1 MLLNPTATVGRR
13 PRREA
18 GFSLIELLIT
28 LAIFA
33 AVTAGLLTVFDNSG
47 RLARAQTQVAIMHQG
62 QRVGQAELVRY
73 VRSAGLGGLP
83 ITRLNLPDAN
93 NDGKIDALE
102 NVNYDTLGAF
112 PRGGYAVTVLNNI
125 QGVKTILEVVD
136 DSAADCNAGVDTNCV
151 VPGSDVLI
159 VRGVFSTP
167 LYYFEPPLDPSDLL
181 VGGLDNDDITISG
194 KIRVAGKIWQDYP
207 QDLEVLVEWLEA
219 AKSRADASQRAE
231 AFILRNTL
239 NPNAYVVVEFDHNNI
254 NLSDIEQIQ
263 CPGTGLDPS
272 VPSELADIPNCVE
285 FPLKLNPLAEPGTS
299 YVDLA
304 SGSILDGTPGAAAV
318 GAARFPGRV
327 GSIGLLEEYRF
338 FVRINWD
345 PQPPPLDPRL
355 SPVLSRARFLPGTNI
370 QVGSVVDIAEGV
382 IDLQIAVGVDTA
394 AFGSGPEYGRV
405 SDLGTELDEVL
416 FNAAADDPGGGI
428 YAPPPGLAAWYDPE
442 IEFHFLRINTL
453 IESAERDMRYL
464 APELVMIEDNNR
476 GAPFTITGGL
486 ETNPIDYNSG
496 DRRRFR
502 RRWLRTVVEM
512 RNLL

>member
-33 AVTAGLLTVFDNSG
+33 AVTAGLLSVFDNSG

-62 QRVGQAELVRY
+62 QRVGQSELVRY
-73 VRSAGLGGLP
+73 IRGAGLGGLP

-93 NDGKIDALE
+93 DDGEPDALAS
-102 NVNYDTLGAF
+102 VNYDTLGTF
-112 PRGGYAVTVLNNI
+112 PRNGYAVTVLNNI

-136 DSAADCNAGVDTNCV
+136 DAATDCNAGVDTNCV

-167 LYYFEPPLDPSDLL
+167 LYYFEPPLDPGDLL
-181 VGGLDNDDITISG
+181 DGGLDDDDITIPG
-194 KIRVAGKIWQDYP
+194 KIRMAGRIWQDYP

-231 AFILRNTL
+231 ALILRNTL
-239 NPNAYVVVEFDHNNI
+239 NPNAYVVVEFDHAHI
-254 NLSDIEQIQ
+254 NLSDIKQVK
-263 CPGTGLDPS
+263 CSGTGLDSS
-272 VPSELADIPNCVE
+272 VPSEAADIPNCVT
-285 FPLKLNPLAEPGTS
+285 FPLKLNPVAEPGTS

-304 SGSILDGTPGAAAV
+304 SGSVLDGTPGAAAV
-318 GAARFPGRV
+318 GAARFPGRI
-327 GSIGLLEEYRF
+327 GSLGLLEEYRF

-345 PQPPPLDPRL
+345 PQPPPLEPRL
-355 SPVLSRARFLPGTNI
+355 APVLSRARFLPGTNI
-370 QVGSVVDIAEGV
+370 QVGSIVDIAEGV
-382 IDLQIAVGVDTA
+382 IDLQIAVGADA
-394 AFGSGPEYGRV
+394 DAFGSGTGYGRIL
-405 SDLGTELDEVL
+405 DLGTSADEVL
-416 FNAAADDPGGGI
+416 FNAALDDPGTGV
-428 YAPPPGLAAWYDPE
+428 YAAPPALAAWYDPAL
-442 IEFHFLRINTL
+442 EFHFLRINTL
-453 IESAERDMRYL
+453 VESAERNMRHL
-464 APELVMIEDNNR
+464 APELVTIEDYNR